1 MDQIE
6 QKSGKL
12 LNLLSAPRPPPCV
25 IHREMCG
32 IIIDITRGGN
42 VMQKL
47 ILALAIVLLGPVSAI
62 SQQAPR
68 PTALREIIP
77 GHYAF
82 SSGTFNSGIIV
93 TSEGVVVLDALNSES
108 VGRAEREAI
117 AGAIR
122 QPVRFLVSST
132 FHNNYSK
139 GNVAY
144 ADVWKIGHE
153 NYRTDLLQLM
163 QREKVPAEEQK
174 ARLPNETYRNRVTFY
189 LGGKEI
195 QIRYLGRGHT
205 RGDSIIYVPEDRI
218 AYLSELFFAEQFL
231 YIDDGYG
238 LDWLK
243 TLDSAEALGA
253 EIFVPAHGPIPAD
266 PRQTRQ
272 GLDRFRQML
281 VDIRDSVQ
289 QEIARG
295 ATEEQAVA
303 TIRWPQYEKMQG
315 YNAER
320 EVAVRRLYRQMT
332 GALP

>member
-1 MDQIE
+1 MGGKAM
-6 QKSGKL
+6 QKSILGL
-12 LNLLSAPRPPPCV
+12 AFVLLSSC
-25 IHREMCG
+25 
-32 IIIDITRGGN
+32 
-42 VMQKL
+42 
-47 ILALAIVLLGPVSAI
+47 SAF
-62 SQQAPR
+62 SQQTQR
-68 PTALREIIP
+68 PTALREIIS
-77 GHYAF
+77 GHYVF
-82 SSGTFNSGIIV
+82 SSGTLNSGLIA
-93 TSEGVVVLDALNSES
+93 TSDGVVVLDALNSES
-108 VGRAEREAI
+108 VGKAEREAI
-117 AGAIR
+117 ANTIR

-163 QREKVPAEEQK
+163 QKEKVPTEQQI
-174 ARLPNETYRNRVTFY
+174 ARLPNETFRERVTLY

-205 RGDSIIYVPEDRI
+205 RGDSIIYVPQDRI

-243 TLDSAEALGA
+243 TLDAVEGLGA

-266 PRQTRQ
+266 PRETRQ
-272 GLDRFRQML
+272 GLGRFRQML
-281 VDIRDSVQ
+281 VDVRDAVQ
-289 QEIARG
+289 KVVAQG
-295 ATEEQAVA
+295 ATEDQAA
-303 TIRWPQYEKMQG
+303 AMIRWPQYEKMQG
-315 YNAER
+315 YNVER
-320 EVAVRRLYRQMT
+320 EVAVRRLYRQLT

>member
-1 MDQIE
+1 M
-6 QKSGKL
+6 QKST
-12 LNLLSAPRPPPCV
+12 V
-25 IHREMCG
+25 
-32 IIIDITRGGN
+32 
-42 VMQKL
+42 
-47 ILALAIVLLGPVSAI
+47 ALAIVLLCSVSAF
-62 SQQAPR
+62 SQQTPR

-77 GHYAF
+77 GHFVF
-82 SSGTFNSGIIV
+82 SSGTFNSGLVV
-93 TSEGVVVLDALNSES
+93 TNEGVVVLDALNSET
-108 VGRAEREAI
+108 VGKAEREAI
-117 AGAIR
+117 ANTIR

-163 QREKVPAEEQK
+163 QREKVSAEEQK
-174 ARLPNETYRNRVTFY
+174 ARLPNETYRNRVTLY

-205 RGDSIIYVPEDRI
+205 RGDSIIYVPQDRI

-243 TLDSAEALGA
+243 TLDAAEGLGA
-253 EIFVPAHGPIPAD
+253 EIFVPAHGPIPID
-266 PRQTRQ
+266 PRETRQ
-272 GLDRFRQML
+272 SLDRFRQML
-281 VDIRDSVQ
+281 VDIRDAVQ
-289 QEIARG
+289 KEIARG
-295 ATEEQAVA
+295 ATEDQAVV

-320 EVAVRRLYRQMT
+320 EVAVRRLYRQLT

>member
-1 MDQIE
+1 MMH
-6 QKSGKL
+6 KFALG
-12 LNLLSAPRPPPCV
+12 
-25 IHREMCG
+25 
-32 IIIDITRGGN
+32 
-42 VMQKL
+42 
-47 ILALAIVLLGPVSAI
+47 LAIVLLCAAPAS
-62 SQQAPR
+62 SQQPQR

-82 SSGTFNSGIIV
+82 SSGSFNSGIVV
-93 TSEGVVVLDALNSES
+93 TGEGVVVLDALNSEN
-108 VGRAEREAI
+108 VGKAEREAI
-117 AGAIR
+117 ANTIR

-139 GNVAY
+139 GNSAY

-153 NYRTDLLQLM
+153 NYRTDLLELM
-163 QREKVPAEEQK
+163 QREKVPAAEQK
-174 ARLPNETYRNRVTFY
+174 ARLPNETFRNRLTLY

-205 RGDSIIYVPEDRI
+205 RGDSIIYVPQDRI

-231 YIDDGYG
+231 YIDDGSG

-243 TLDSAEALGA
+243 TLDAVEGLGA
-253 EIFVPAHGPIPAD
+253 EIFVPAHGPIPTD
-266 PRQTRQ
+266 PRETKQ
-272 GLDRFRQML
+272 GLGRFRQML
-281 VDIRDSVQ
+281 VDIRDAVQ
-289 QEIARG
+289 KEIARG

-320 EVAVRRLYRQMT
+320 GVAVRRLYQQLT
-332 GALP
+332 GTLQ

>member
-1 MDQIE
+1 
-6 QKSGKL
+6 
-12 LNLLSAPRPPPCV
+12 
-25 IHREMCG
+25 
-32 IIIDITRGGN
+32 
-42 VMQKL
+42 MQRS
-47 ILALAIVLLGPVSAI
+47 ILAVAIALLCPCSAF
-62 SQQAPR
+62 SQQAQR

-82 SSGTFNSGIIV
+82 SSGTFNSGLIV
-93 TSEGVVVLDALNSES
+93 TGEGVVVLDALNSES
-108 VGRAEREAI
+108 VGKAEREAI
-117 AGAIR
+117 ANTIR

-144 ADVWKIGHE
+144 ADVWKVGHE

-174 ARLPNETYRNRVTFY
+174 ARLPNETYRNRITLY

-205 RGDSIIYVPEDRI
+205 RGDSIIYVPQDRI

-243 TLDSAEALGA
+243 TLDAAEGLGA
-253 EIFVPAHGPIPAD
+253 EIFVPAHGPIPID
-266 PRQTRQ
+266 PRETRQ
-272 GLDRFRQML
+272 SLDRFRQML
-281 VDIRDSVQ
+281 VDIRDAVQ
-289 QEIARG
+289 KEIARG
-295 ATEEQAVA
+295 ATEDQAVV

-315 YNAER
+315 YNAQR
-320 EVAVRRLYRQMT
+320 EVAVRRLYRQLT

>member
-1 MDQIE
+1 
-6 QKSGKL
+6 
-12 LNLLSAPRPPPCV
+12 
-25 IHREMCG
+25 
-32 IIIDITRGGN
+32 
-42 VMQKL
+42 MQRA
-47 ILALAIVLLGPVSAI
+47 ILGLAVVLLCSCSAF
-62 SQQAPR
+62 SQQAQR

-82 SSGTFNSGIIV
+82 SSGTFNSGLIV

-108 VGRAEREAI
+108 VGKAEREVI
-117 AGAIR
+117 ANTIR

-153 NYRTDLLQLM
+153 NYRTDLMQLM

-174 ARLPNETYRNRVTFY
+174 ARLPNETYRNRLTLY

-205 RGDSIIYVPEDRI
+205 RGDSIIYVPQDRI
-218 AYLSELFFAEQFL
+218 VYLSELFFAEQFL

-243 TLDSAEALGA
+243 TLDAAEGLGA
-253 EIFVPAHGPIPAD
+253 EIFVPAHGPIPID
-266 PRQTRQ
+266 PRETRQ

-281 VDIRDSVQ
+281 VDIRDAVQ
-289 QEIARG
+289 KEIARG
-295 ATEEQAVA
+295 ATEDQAVV

-315 YNAER
+315 YNAQR
-320 EVAVRRLYRQMT
+320 EVAVRRLYRQLT
-332 GALP
+332 GKLP

>member
-1 MDQIE
+1 M
-6 QKSGKL
+6 QKS
-12 LNLLSAPRPPPCV
+12 V
-25 IHREMCG
+25 
-32 IIIDITRGGN
+32 
-42 VMQKL
+42 
-47 ILALAIVLLGPVSAI
+47 LALAIVVLGSCPAV
-62 SQQAPR
+62 SQQTR

-77 GHYAF
+77 GHFAF

-93 TSEGVVVLDALNSES
+93 TGEGAVVLDALDSES
-108 VGRAEREAI
+108 AGKAERAAI
-117 AGAIR
+117 ANMIR

-163 QREKVPAEEQK
+163 QRENVPAEEQK
-174 ARLPNETYRNRVTFY
+174 ARLPNETFRNRLTLY

-195 QIRYLGRGHT
+195 QVRYLGRGHT
-205 RGDSIIYVPEDRI
+205 RGDSIIYVPQDRI

-243 TLDSAEALGA
+243 TLDAVEGLGA
-253 EIFVPAHGPIPAD
+253 EIFVPAHGPIPPD
-266 PRQTRQ
+266 PRETRQ
-272 GLDRFRQML
+272 SLGRFRQML
-281 VDIRDSVQ
+281 VDIRDAVAK
-289 QEIARG
+289 EVARG

-303 TIRWPQYEKMQG
+303 TVSWPQYEKMQG

-320 EVAVRRLYRQMT
+320 AVAVRRLYRQLT
-332 GALP
+332 GTLP